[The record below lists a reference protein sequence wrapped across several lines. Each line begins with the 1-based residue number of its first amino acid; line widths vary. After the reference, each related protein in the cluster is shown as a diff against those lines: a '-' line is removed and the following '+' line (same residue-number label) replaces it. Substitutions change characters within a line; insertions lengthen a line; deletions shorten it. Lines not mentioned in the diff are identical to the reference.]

1 MFTHPIHYD
10 LVVAGAG
17 HAGCEAALAG
27 ARMGCRTLLLTMN
40 LDTIAQMSCNPAIGG
55 LAKGH
60 IVREIDAL
68 GGEMGLNTDATGI
81 QFRMLNAS
89 KGPSVRAPR
98 AQADKKA
105 YQFRMKHSLE
115 QTENLDI
122 QQGTISHLEV
132 ENDQVVAVQTPMG
145 VRYRSH
151 AVIITTG
158 TFLRALMHVG
168 LKNAQGGRMGDG
180 VSGFSDCL
188 RDLGFQVERLK
199 TGTPPR
205 LNGRTINFAPLQR
218 QDGDTPPPSF
228 SYLADTVE
236 KGPHDLFTLNS
247 WKKETFHVEHRPCWI
262 THTNAQTAEI
272 IRANLDQSPLYCG
285 IIEGIGPRYCPSI
298 EDKIVRFADKPSHQV
313 FLEPEGLHTEEYY
326 INGCSTSLPIEAQYG
341 FIRSIEGLENVEILR
356 AGYAVEYDFC
366 PPTQLHPTLETKRI
380 SGLYFAGQINGTSGY
395 EEAAAQGLMAGINA
409 SLKVQ
414 QKPPF
419 ILGRHEAYIGVLVDD
434 LVTKGTKEP
443 YRMFTSRA
451 EFRLLLRQDN
461 ADLRLTDKA
470 GEIGLASP
478 ERLRRMRS
486 KRQAIDDLK
495 ARLESIRVEGQT
507 LAHWLKKPDFTW
519 PNLPEVFHV
528 EPSEVAEQVQTD
540 IKYAGYIHREMGIIE
555 RTRAMDDRKIPD
567 WVDYD
572 QIQGLKT
579 EARIKLKEIRPQSF
593 GQASR
598 ISGINPT
605 DMSILA
611 IWVKKGQTPR
621 TP

>member
-1 MFTHPIHYD
+1 
-10 LVVAGAG
+10 
-17 HAGCEAALAG
+17 
-27 ARMGCRTLLLTMN
+27 
-40 LDTIAQMSCNPAIGG
+40 
-55 LAKGH
+55 
-60 IVREIDAL
+60 
-68 GGEMGLNTDATGI
+68 
-81 QFRMLNAS
+81 
-89 KGPSVRAPR
+89 
-98 AQADKKA
+98 
-105 YQFRMKHSLE
+105 
-115 QTENLDI
+115 
-122 QQGTISHLEV
+122 
-132 ENDQVVAVQTPMG
+132 
-145 VRYRSH
+145 
-151 AVIITTG
+151 
-158 TFLRALMHVG
+158 
-168 LKNAQGGRMGDG
+168 
-180 VSGFSDCL
+180 
-188 RDLGFQVERLK
+188 
-199 TGTPPR
+199 
-205 LNGRTINFAPLQR
+205 
-218 QDGDTPPPSF
+218 
-228 SYLADTVE
+228 
-236 KGPHDLFTLNS
+236 
-247 WKKETFHVEHRPCWI
+247 
-262 THTNAQTAEI
+262 
-272 IRANLDQSPLYCG
+272 
-285 IIEGIGPRYCPSI
+285 
-298 EDKIVRFADKPSHQV
+298 
-313 FLEPEGLHTEEYY
+313 
-326 INGCSTSLPIEAQYG
+326 
-341 FIRSIEGLENVEILR
+341 
-356 AGYAVEYDFC
+356 
-366 PPTQLHPTLETKRI
+366 
-380 SGLYFAGQINGTSGY
+380 
-395 EEAAAQGLMAGINA
+395 MAGINA